1 MAGVSENITPFKQAT
16 PVVLTQDVDPL
27 STQEMI
33 DLVNGKAQ
41 EFCPSKQS
49 VKKARVTP
57 HPPVPLIPPHSSSS
71 SSRTSKT
78 SPGQQYRYQSESPFY
93 RLDPGNPTV
102 GDIVSTTISTV
113 NTSYSNKVV
122 SPNYLLIGRVKHF
135 VNVLK
140 STRPNH
146 PVDEWEEERLMV
158 EWLTIEVLQE
168 KRDVI
173 IGPIL
178 PSKLTI
184 VAKHNLPNL
193 MGMNDFLID
202 YLHKNFYYDHT
213 GGWKIIRNYV
223 FERTV
228 VEEV

>member
-1 MAGVSENITPFKQAT
+1 M
-16 PVVLTQDVDPL
+16 DPL

-33 DLVNGKAQ
+33 DLVNGKG
-41 EFCPSKQS
+41 EEVRPSKQS

-57 HPPVPLIPPHSSSS
+57 HPPVPPVIPRSSSS
-71 SSRTSKT
+71 SSRTPKT
-78 SPGQQYRYQSESPFY
+78 SPGQYRYQSESPFY
-93 RLDPGNPTV
+93 RLDPANPSV

-113 NTSYSNKVV
+113 NTSFTNKVV

-146 PVDEWEEERLMV
+146 PVDEWEEERLLV
-158 EWLTIEVLQE
+158 EWLPIEVLQE
-168 KRDVI
+168 KRDVV

-193 MGMNDFLID
+193 MGMNDFLTD
-202 YLHKNFYYDHT
+202 YLHKNFYWDHT

-223 FERTV
+223 FEQT
-228 VEEV
+228 VEEEV